1 MNSTHTPLLTV
12 PLNHDAHAWARQFAA
27 EQINPHHGKRVYLN
41 TLAVYAVHTYLRW
54 IRIATDL
61 SQGDSWQ
68 LHLQAVLD
76 VADLVIPNVGKLECR
91 PILPEATVCHLPPET
106 LDQRIGYVGVQFQT
120 QLDAVQLVGFVPAIA
135 PSTSP
140 PTQLTLTDFQPLAN
154 LAAHLHQLRNAQTI
168 SAPEPSL
175 MVPTI
180 PVNLGQWLQ
189 KQVELGWQTW
199 EDLFGSDLRPAF
211 NFRGDRDFGAIVASA
226 ASSEPPIGVRRG
238 KLIELGGQPTA
249 HVAALVVGVTPLAD
263 TSEIKHEVLLQVH
276 PTREQRFLPPN
287 LQLMV
292 LDAANQPVLDASGT
306 PLAVHSHQTDN
317 FIQLLLR
324 GKTGEQFHVRLV
336 LGDVSVTEA
345 FVI

>member
-12 PLNHDAHAWARQFAA
+12 PLNRDAHAWARKFAA

-91 PILPEATVCHLPPET
+91 PILPETSVCHLPPET
-106 LDQRIGYVGVQFQT
+106 LDQRIGYVGVQFQP
-120 QLDAVQLVGFVPAIA
+120 QLDAVQLLGFVPAIA

-140 PTQLTLTDFQPLAN
+140 LTQLALTDFQPLAT
-154 LAAHLHQLRNAQTI
+154 LAAHLHQLHSAQAVTTPETRI
-168 SAPEPSL
+168 TVPSA
-175 MVPTI
+175 

-189 KQVELGWQTW
+189 NIFEVGWQTW
-199 EDLFGSDLRPAF
+199 EDLFSDDLRPAF
-211 NFRGDRDFGAIVASA
+211 NFRGDRSAPAIIASE
-226 ASSEPPIGVRRG
+226 ASLEPPTGIRRG

-249 HVAALVVGVTPLAD
+249 HVAALVVEVTPLPG
-263 TSEIKHEVLLQVH
+263 TPEIKHEVLLQVH

-287 LQLMV
+287 LQLIV
-292 LDAANQPVLDASGT
+292 LDAANQPVLDASGA

-324 GKTGEQFHVRLV
+324 GRTGEQFHVRLV
-336 LGDVSVTEA
+336 LGEVSVTEK

>member
-12 PLNHDAHAWARQFAA
+12 PLSHDAHTWARQFAA
-27 EQINPHHGKRVYLN
+27 EQSNPHHGKRVYLN

-54 IRIATDL
+54 IRIVTDL

-68 LHLQAVLD
+68 LPLQAVLD

-91 PILPEATVCHLPPET
+91 PILPEATVCPLPPET
-106 LDQRIGYVGVQFQT
+106 LDQRIGYIGVQFQT

-140 PTQLTLTDFQPLAN
+140 PTQLSLTDFQPLAN
-154 LAAHLHQLRNAQTI
+154 LAAHLHQLRSTQTI
-168 SAPEPSL
+168 SAPDPSL
-175 MVPTI
+175 MVPTV

-189 KQVELGWQTW
+189 NQVEAGWQAW
-199 EDLFGSDLRPAF
+199 EDLFGGKLRPAF
-211 NFRGDRDFGAIVASA
+211 NFRGDRSAPAIT
-226 ASSEPPIGVRRG
+226 SSEASLEPPTGIRRG

-287 LQLMV
+287 LQLIV
-292 LDAANQPVLDASGT
+292 LDAANQPVVDASGA
-306 PLAVHSHQTDN
+306 PLAVHSHDADN

-324 GKTGEQFHVRLV
+324 GKTGEQFQVRLV

>member
-12 PLNHDAHAWARQFAA
+12 PLSPDAHSWARQFAA
-27 EQINPHHGKRVYLN
+27 EQVNPHHGKRVYLN

-68 LHLQAVLD
+68 TSLQAVLD

-91 PILPEATVCHLPPET
+91 PILPEAAVCHLPPET
-106 LDQRIGYVGVQFQT
+106 LDQRIGYVGVQFQP
-120 QLDAVQLVGFVPAIA
+120 QLDAVQLLGFVPAIA
-135 PSTSP
+135 PSPSP
-140 PTQLTLTDFQPLAN
+140 PTQLLLTDFQPLAS
-154 LAAHLHQLRNAQTI
+154 LAAHLHQLRSTPVI
-168 SAPEPSL
+168 SAPEPDVA
-175 MVPTI
+175 VPTTL
-180 PVNLGQWLQ
+180 VNLGQWLQ
-189 KQVELGWQTW
+189 NQFEVGWQAW

-211 NFRGDRDFGAIVASA
+211 NFRSDRPTPAIVDSEASL
-226 ASSEPPIGVRRG
+226 EPPTGVRRG

-249 HVAALVVGVTPLAD
+249 HVAALVVGVTPLPG
-263 TSEIKHEVLLQVH
+263 TPEIKHEVLLQVH

-292 LDAANQPVLDASGT
+292 LDAANQLVLDASGT

-324 GKTGEQFHVRLV
+324 GQTGEQFHVRLV
-336 LGDVSVTEA
+336 LGDVSVTEK

>member
-12 PLNHDAHAWARQFAA
+12 PLSHDAHTWARKFAA

-91 PILPEATVCHLPPET
+91 PILPETSVCHLPPET

-120 QLDAVQLVGFVPAIA
+120 QLDAVQLLGFVPAIA
-135 PSTSP
+135 PSPSP
-140 PTQLTLTDFQPLAN
+140 PTQLPLTEFQALAN
-154 LAAHLHQLRNAQTI
+154 LVAHLHHLQSIQAT
-168 SAPEPSL
+168 SAPEPRIAA
-175 MVPTI
+175 PTVS
-180 PVNLGQWLQ
+180 VNLGQWLQ
-189 KQVELGWQTW
+189 NQFEVGWQTL
-199 EDLFGSDLRPAF
+199 EDLFGGDLRPGF
-211 NFRGDRDFGAIVASA
+211 NFRGDRSSPAL
-226 ASSEPPIGVRRG
+226 ASSEASLEPSTGVRRG

-249 HVAALVVGVTPLAD
+249 HGAALVVEVTPLPE
-263 TSEIKHEVLLQVH
+263 TSEMKHEVLLQVH

-287 LQLMV
+287 LQLIV

-324 GKTGEQFHVRLV
+324 GQTGEQFHVRLV
-336 LGDVSVTEA
+336 LGNVSVTEK

>member
-1 MNSTHTPLLTV
+1 MTSTHTPLLTV
-12 PLNHDAHAWARQFAA
+12 PLSRDAHAWAEKFAA

-91 PILPEATVCHLPPET
+91 PILPEAAVCHLPPET
-106 LDQRIGYVGVQFQT
+106 LDQRVGYVGVQFQP
-120 QLDAVQLVGFVPAIA
+120 QLDAVQLVGFIPAIA
-135 PSTSP
+135 PSPSP
-140 PTQLTLTDFQPLAN
+140 PTQLSLTDLQPLAN
-154 LAAHLHQLRNAQTI
+154 LAAHLHQLPSTQAI
-168 SAPEPSL
+168 ST
-175 MVPTI
+175 PT

-189 KQVELGWQTW
+189 NTCEAGWQTL
-199 EDLFGSDLRPAF
+199 EVLFGDDLRPVF
-211 NFRGDRDFGAIVASA
+211 NFRGDRFTPAILSA
-226 ASSEPPIGVRRG
+226 ETSLEPPKGVRRG

-249 HVAALVVGVTPLAD
+249 YVAALVVGVTPLPD
-263 TSEIKHEVLLQVH
+263 MSDSKHEVLLQVH

-287 LQLMV
+287 LQLIV
-292 LDAANQPVLDASGT
+292 LDATNQPVLDASGT

-336 LGDVSVTEA
+336 LGEVSVTEK